1 MSAAIDKALILLDL
15 QKEALNATSSDAL
28 KFLITNK
35 THALIDYSH
44 AVFWTGTPENPKP
57 ALVSGNT
64 SLDDKSP
71 YAQWFSN
78 TLKSHLADKSDPI
91 VHIKASEL
99 TDEDKSKWAE
109 NAAPYALIMSFKT
122 SEEGALGGLWIE
134 RKTPFDDAEIALLE
148 ELHSAYCAA
157 LALQKRRI
165 PAQFLSGLTTLKK
178 HQKLFWLALIVLAIF
193 PVRLSITAPAEIISQ
208 SPGVVSAPF
217 NSSVEDITV
226 KPGDTVKEN
235 DVLVIMERQKLESD
249 RQAAQ
254 QALEIART
262 NLSSIRR
269 QALTS
274 PEKKA
279 ELEVLQAEIDIKKIE
294 YDFTSTLLERSE
306 IKAPRDGIAIFSD
319 ANSIIGKPVAA
330 GEKIMLIADP
340 AKAELLVRIP
350 ADAMLPINKQSPAKF
365 YLNVA
370 PLKGYEA
377 QILSIGYQASADAD
391 GLLTYKL
398 RAKLNEQDKPR
409 IGWKGTAKIH
419 GQWSI
424 LSYAMLR
431 RPLITLRKLIGV

>member
-1 MSAAIDKALILLDL
+1 MSAAIEKALILLDL
-15 QKEALNATSSDAL
+15 QKDALNAESPEAL

-35 THALIDYSH
+35 THALINYTH

-71 YAQWFSN
+71 YAQWFSS
-78 TLKSHLADKSDPI
+78 TLSKNVAGKAEHI
-91 VHIKASEL
+91 VQIKGAEL
-99 TDEDKSKWAE
+99 EDKDKEAWAE
-109 NAAPYALIMSFKT
+109 NAAPHALILKFKT

-134 RKTPFDDAEIALLE
+134 RKKAFDDAEIALLE
-148 ELHSAYCAA
+148 ELHTSYSAA

-165 PAQFLSGLTTLKK
+165 PAQFFASFTTLKK
-178 HQKLFWLALIVLAIF
+178 HQKLFWLALIILAIF
-193 PVRLSITAPAEIISQ
+193 PVRLSMTAPAEIISQ
-208 SPGVVSAPF
+208 SPSVLSAPF
-217 NSSVEDITV
+217 NSTVEEITI
-226 KPGDTVKEN
+226 KPGDAVKEN

-249 RQAAQ
+249 QQAAQ

-262 NLSSIRR
+262 NLASIRR

-274 PEKKA
+274 PEKKT

-294 YDFTSTLLERSE
+294 YDFTSKLLERSE
-306 IKAPRDGIAIFSD
+306 IKSPRDGIAIFSD
-319 ANSIIGKPVAA
+319 AHSIIGKPVTS

-340 AKAELLVRIP
+340 AKAELLIRVP
-350 ADAMLPINKQSPAKF
+350 ADSMLPIDKESSTKF

-377 QILSIGYQASADAD
+377 EILSIGYQASADAD
-391 GLLTYKL
+391 GLLTYKV
-398 RAKLNEQDKPR
+398 RAKINESDAPR

-419 GQWSI
+419 GQWSV
-424 LSYAMLR
+424 LSYAILR
-431 RPLITLRKLIGV
+431 RPLITLRKLLGV